1 ADEMVWNGAYL
12 IARDREDG
20 FFAVIDTLRDLSRPS
35 GFDYELN
42 GPWAPCSFVDSWGR
56 LTMRVRIGHERHA
69 AISDLLDRALNKGVV
84 LWGEATIS
92 LAGVDLIYV
101 GLKVLVASVETA
113 QQMRS
118 TRASDSALLDVRG
131 S

>member
-1 ADEMVWNGAYL
+1 MG
-12 IARDREDG
+12 
-20 FFAVIDTLRDLSRPS
+20 TLQLRR
-35 GFDYELN
+35 
-42 GPWAPCSFVDSWGR
+42 FVAWGR

-69 AISDLLDRALNKGVV
+69 AICDLLDRALNKGVV
-84 LWGEATIS
+84 IWGEATIS

-101 GLKVLVASVETA
+101 GLKVLVSSVETA